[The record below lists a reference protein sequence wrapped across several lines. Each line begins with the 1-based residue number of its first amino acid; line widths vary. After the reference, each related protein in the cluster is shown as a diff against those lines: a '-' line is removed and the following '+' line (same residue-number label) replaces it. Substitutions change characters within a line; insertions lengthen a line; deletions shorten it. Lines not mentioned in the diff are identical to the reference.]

1 MKVKDLSQPLLS
13 GRMGNLIY
21 YVRNGVQ
28 CVRRAEVPGKK
39 RKKERSDQQ
48 KGVTGRFAI
57 VQAFYA
63 AYCRQVSR
71 DIWRAAARAEGKM
84 AHNLFNSTNC
94 RCFSGEGKLVD
105 FVNFTFTNRER
116 PPANRCIVRFP
127 AVRTTAGSERIGQAA
142 GFVRRIHTVGT
153 GNRRRTRV
161 LLFCPRRR
169 KRLFGLSIFP
179 DQCHPLS
186 STAYNMNVMK

>member
-71 DIWRAAARAEGKM
+71 DIWRAAAKLGI
-84 AHNLFNSTNC
+84 LFPN
-94 RCFSGEGKLVD
+94 
-105 FVNFTFTNRER
+105 
-116 PPANRCIVRFP
+116 
-127 AVRTTAGSERIGQAA
+127 
-142 GFVRRIHTVGT
+142 
-153 GNRRRTRV
+153 
-161 LLFCPRRR
+161 
-169 KRLFGLSIFP
+169 LFGL
-179 DQCHPLS
+179 HPQLLNCAQPHRCGARVFFDFGGFSFFS
-186 STAYNMNVMK
+186 STG

>member
-71 DIWRAAARAEGKM
+71 DIWRAAARAEGTTC
-84 AHNLFNSTNC
+84 ST
-94 RCFSGEGKLVD
+94 R
-105 FVNFTFTNRER
+105 R
-116 PPANRCIVRFP
+116 
-127 AVRTTAGSERIGQAA
+127 TAGVSAERGSLWISSILLL
-142 GFVRRIHTVGT
+142 RRGPC
-153 GNRRRTRV
+153 
-161 LLFCPRRR
+161 FCQ
-169 KRLFGLSIFP
+169 G
-179 DQCHPLS
+179 D
-186 STAYNMNVMK
+186 

>member
-71 DIWRAAARAEGKM
+71 DIWRAAPGRKEKW
-84 AHNLFNSTNC
+84 
-94 RCFSGEGKLVD
+94 
-105 FVNFTFTNRER
+105 
-116 PPANRCIVRFP
+116 
-127 AVRTTAGSERIGQAA
+127 RTTCS
-142 GFVRRIHTVGT
+142 T
-153 GNRRRTRV
+153 RRTAGVSAERGSLWISSI
-161 LLFCPRRR
+161 LLLRRGPCFCQ
-169 KRLFGLSIFP
+169 G
-179 DQCHPLS
+179 D
-186 STAYNMNVMK
+186 

>member
-71 DIWRAAARAEGKM
+71 DIWRAAARAEGKNG
-84 AHNLFNSTNC
+84 AQPVQLDELPVFQ
-94 RCFSGEGKLVD
+94 RRGEACGFRQFYFYEGV
-105 FVNFTFTNRER
+105 
-116 PPANRCIVRFP
+116 PAFAKGIED
-127 AVRTTAGSERIGQAA
+127 RTG
-142 GFVRRIHTVGT
+142 
-153 GNRRRTRV
+153 
-161 LLFCPRRR
+161 
-169 KRLFGLSIFP
+169 
-179 DQCHPLS
+179 
-186 STAYNMNVMK
+186 

>member
-57 VQAFYA
+57 VQAFMRPIA
-63 AYCRQVSR
+63 AKCHG
-71 DIWRAAARAEGKM
+71 I
-84 AHNLFNSTNC
+84 
-94 RCFSGEGKLVD
+94 SGGQLPGRKEKW
-105 FVNFTFTNRER
+105 
-116 PPANRCIVRFP
+116 
-127 AVRTTAGSERIGQAA
+127 RTTCS
-142 GFVRRIHTVGT
+142 T
-153 GNRRRTRV
+153 RRTAGVSAERGSLWISSI
-161 LLFCPRRR
+161 LLLRRGPCFCQ
-169 KRLFGLSIFP
+169 G
-179 DQCHPLS
+179 D
-186 STAYNMNVMK
+186 

>member
-21 YVRNGVQ
+21 YVRNGCSVSG
-28 CVRRAEVPGKK
+28 E
-39 RKKERSDQQ
+39 RKYREKTEERTVGSA

-71 DIWRAAARAEGKM
+71 DIWRAAARAEGKT

-94 RCFSGEGKLVD
+94 RCFSGEGSLW
-105 FVNFTFTNRER
+105 
-116 PPANRCIVRFP
+116 I
-127 AVRTTAGSERIGQAA
+127 SSILLL
-142 GFVRRIHTVGT
+142 RRGPC
-153 GNRRRTRV
+153 
-161 LLFCPRRR
+161 FCQ
-169 KRLFGLSIFP
+169 G
-179 DQCHPLS
+179 D
-186 STAYNMNVMK
+186 

>member
-71 DIWRAAARAEGKM
+71 NIWRIAARAEGKW
-84 AHNLFNSTNC
+84 
-94 RCFSGEGKLVD
+94 
-105 FVNFTFTNRER
+105 
-116 PPANRCIVRFP
+116 
-127 AVRTTAGSERIGQAA
+127 RTTCS
-142 GFVRRIHTVGT
+142 T
-153 GNRRRTRV
+153 RRTAGVSVERENLWISSI
-161 LLFCPRRR
+161 LLLRKGTCFCP
-169 KRLFGLSIFP
+169 G
-179 DQCHPLS
+179 D
-186 STAYNMNVMK
+186 

>member
-71 DIWRAAARAEGKM
+71 DIWRAATC
-84 AHNLFNSTNC
+84 ST
-94 RCFSGEGKLVD
+94 R
-105 FVNFTFTNRER
+105 R
-116 PPANRCIVRFP
+116 
-127 AVRTTAGSERIGQAA
+127 TAGVSAERGSLWISSILLL
-142 GFVRRIHTVGT
+142 RRGPC
-153 GNRRRTRV
+153 
-161 LLFCPRRR
+161 FCQ
-169 KRLFGLSIFP
+169 G
-179 DQCHPLS
+179 D
-186 STAYNMNVMK
+186 